1 MRRIKFRGLRVDGK
15 GWVYG
20 YYTATS
26 FWHGKGLDKVSVEEH
41 FISDITGE
49 QYEVNSETVGQFT
62 GLMDKNGVEVF
73 EGDRVE
79 ISMLEMVVGY
89 SETYAGFTLN
99 RIETGQIFVYNI
111 NAKVIA
117 VRGNI
122 HTP

>member
-1 MRRIKFRGLRVDGK
+1 MRTIKFRGLRVDGK
-15 GWVYG
+15 GWAYG
-20 YYTATS
+20 CLYGPIENEPST
-26 FWHGKGLDKVSVEEH
+26 
-41 FISDITGE
+41 FIGVWRGDIH
-49 QYEVNSETVGQFT
+49 QVKPETVGQFT
-62 GLMDKNGVEVF
+62 GLTDRNGTEVF

-79 ISMLEMVVGY
+79 ISMLEMAVGY

>member
-1 MRRIKFRGLRVDGK
+1 MRTIKFRGLRVDGK
-15 GWVYG
+15 GWAVGSLLCPHAGNESTYIIG
-20 YYTATS
+20 WNGS
-26 FWHGKGLDKVSVEEH
+26 EF
-41 FISDITGE
+41 
-49 QYEVNSETVGQFT
+49 EVKPETVGQFT
-62 GLMDKNGVEVF
+62 GLTDRNGTEVF

-79 ISMLEMVVGY
+79 ISMLEMAVGY

-122 HTP
+122 HEQ

>member
-1 MRRIKFRGLRVDGK
+1 MRTIKFRGLRLDGK
-15 GWVYG
+15 GWVVGCLYG
-20 YYTATS
+20 PIENEPST
-26 FWHGKGLDKVSVEEH
+26 
-41 FISDITGE
+41 FIGVWRGDIH
-49 QYEVNSETVGQFT
+49 QVKPETVGQFT
-62 GLMDKNGVEVF
+62 GLTDRNGVEVF

>member
-1 MRRIKFRGLRVDGK
+1 MRTIKFRGLRVDGK

-20 YYTATS
+20 NL
-26 FWHGKGLDKVSVEEH
+26 FQGNGRSVIDYENEGVGY
-41 FISDITGE
+41 D
-49 QYEVNSETVGQFT
+49 YEVKPETVGQFT
-62 GLMDKNGVEVF
+62 GLTDRNGVEVF

>member
-1 MRRIKFRGLRVDGK
+1 MRTIKFRGLRVDGK
-15 GWVYG
+15 GWVFGDLMY
-20 YYTATS
+20 
-26 FWHGKGLDKVSVEEH
+26 HKR
-41 FISDITGE
+41 FIDRKPYIKPKDVGPLE
-49 QYEVNSETVGQFT
+49 WFEVKPETVGQFT
-62 GLMDKNGVEVF
+62 GLTDRNGKEVF
-73 EGDRVE
+73 DGDRVE

-122 HTP
+122 HEQ